1 MDGILFY
8 RIIQAYSARGDGK
21 VENLKKP
28 LLSHAWSAGFS
39 FSKCHLEE
47 TAPYDSFAPYVMGV
61 EQFARFARF
70 WTRGYVTR
78 PLLLLTISTL
88 R

>member
-1 MDGILFY
+1 MYG
-8 RIIQAYSARGDGK
+8 RIISLQHFNDRGDGK
-21 VENLKKP
+21 VENLEKP

-47 TAPYDSFAPYVMGV
+47 LAPYDPFTPYIMGI

-70 WTRGYVTR
+70 WTRGYVVCGH
-78 PLLLLTISTL
+78 LKSIFCVGS
-88 R
+88 